1 MEHHIIPVRT
11 YLIIFAALFILLIIT
26 VAAYYI
32 DVGPFNIVIAMTIA
46 TVKALLIILYF
57 MHVRFSNR
65 LTWVFAGAAF
75 FWLGILLGLTLTDY
89 LSRAWLAAPTQ

>member
-1 MEHHIIPVRT
+1 MEHHVIPVRT
-11 YLIIFAALFILLIIT
+11 YLIIFAALFVLLILT
-26 VAAYYI
+26 VGAYYI
-32 DVGPFNIVIAMTIA
+32 DVGPFNVLIAMTIA
-46 TVKALLIILYF
+46 IIKALLIILYF

-89 LSRAWLAAPTQ
+89 LSRAWLAVPAK

>member
-1 MEHHIIPVRT
+1 MEHHVIPVRT
-11 YLIIFAALFILLIIT
+11 YLIIFAALFVLLFLT
-26 VAAYYI
+26 VGAYFI
-32 DVGPFNIVIAMTIA
+32 NVGPFNIMIAMTIA
-46 TVKALLIILYF
+46 IIKALLIILYF

-89 LSRAWLAAPTQ
+89 LSRAWLAVPAK